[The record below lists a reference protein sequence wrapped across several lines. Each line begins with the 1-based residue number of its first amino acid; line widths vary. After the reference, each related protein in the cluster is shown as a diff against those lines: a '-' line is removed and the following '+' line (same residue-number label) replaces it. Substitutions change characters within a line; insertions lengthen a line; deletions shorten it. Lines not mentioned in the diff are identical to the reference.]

1 MTAEELR
8 RCGEALYGPRF
19 QRELARALGVNERT
33 IRRWAAGAWPVP
45 PSVQQEIALLL
56 KERAANATRLV
67 ASINLRQPRANN
79 DGG

>member
-33 IRRWAAGAWPVP
+33 IRRWVAGAWPVP
-45 PSVQQEIALLL
+45 LGVQQDIARLL
-56 KERAANATRLV
+56 
-67 ASINLRQPRANN
+67 QQRANEAARLAAGV
-79 DGG
+79 DSQP